1 MQVKAEYCFIVL
13 LPIQFRAP
21 SSDRFIKQFDWWRIN
36 IDIEQGLLFPYWGK
50 LFYVIKVTSVDKN
63 CLHMEHME
71 IYAGNSAVVNEYD
84 PRSMPHGN
92 EMVVSNTIKLLQKR
106 TPSSDRFQS
115 FDSVLCFVMQDPNC
129 KMKQLVVVSSVL
141 YLHYLKA

>member
-1 MQVKAEYCFIVL
+1 MKFVNFI
-13 LPIQFRAP
+13 FP
-21 SSDRFIKQFDWWRIN
+21 SK
-36 IDIEQGLLFPYWGK
+36 
-50 LFYVIKVTSVDKN
+50 
-63 CLHMEHME
+63 

-141 YLHYLKA
+141 YLHYLMESYLTNLCTCIYES